1 MSNFNVSTLPLES
14 TGSFEKTIISYI
26 NGHKSLKKLYDFE
39 PDLEG
44 FRKRI
49 AAGVS
54 SSVDRPLLVSI
65 LKDQY
70 APLNLS
76 KDFPAMINVEA
87 LLESNTYC
95 VTTGHQLNI
104 FSGPLYVL
112 YKLIT
117 TINLSEKL
125 KQEFPGHNFVPV
137 YWMATEDHD
146 IEEINHISLFS
157 KKIVYE
163 TTFQGRSG
171 KLKLDGFDVVLQSV
185 IEILGDTDFAKE
197 IIQILKAA
205 YSTST
210 DLAEATRKWTNS
222 LLGKYGLVVL
232 DADVPLLKKSFSFV
246 MEKELKEQFT
256 LPLVNT
262 ATELLTP
269 DFTVQVNPR
278 EINLFYIH
286 NETRNRIVKKD
297 NYFQVLNTD
306 LTFSEEEILL
316 DLQSHPEKFSPNVLL
331 RPIYQETI
339 LPNLAYVGGPSEI
352 TYWLELKFV
361 FNELKLNMPILML
374 RNCAMVADS
383 STLAKWSKLGFQTD
397 DLFRPENELIR
408 TFLERKNLAQFS
420 LTESS
425 EKLSAIFDKISLE
438 ISNVDQ
444 SLKAT
449 ADSEKQKAL
458 NSLKL
463 IEDKVIRAMK
473 RKEETE
479 VNQIIKVRE
488 KFFPGDSLQERQDT
502 LLPFYLKWGNEFIED
517 VKNSFDPFDK
527 NFVLLEEK
535 K

>member
-44 FRKRI
+44 FRQRI

-54 SSVDRPLLVSI
+54 SGVDRPLLVSI

-87 LLESNTYC
+87 LLDSNTYC

-117 TINLSEKL
+117 TINLTEKL
-125 KQEFPGHNFVPV
+125 KQEFPENNFVPV

-146 IEEINHISLFS
+146 IDEINHISLFS
-157 KKIVYE
+157 KKILYE
-163 TTFQGRSG
+163 SSFHGKSG
-171 KLKLDGFDVVLQSV
+171 ELKLDGFDVVIKSV
-185 IEILGDTDFAKE
+185 IEILGDTGFAKE
-197 IIQILKAA
+197 IIQFLKDA

-210 DLAEATRKWTNS
+210 NLAEATRKWTNS
-222 LLGKYGLVVL
+222 LLGKYGLVIL
-232 DADVPLLKKSFSFV
+232 DADVPLLKKNFAKV
-246 MEKELKEQFT
+246 MEKELREQFT
-256 LPLVNT
+256 IPLVNK
-262 ATELLTP
+262 AMDLLSP
-269 DFTVQVNPR
+269 EFTVQVNPR
-278 EINLFYIH
+278 EINLFYIN
-286 NETRNRIVKKD
+286 NETRNRIVKKA
-297 NYFQVLNTD
+297 NSFEVLNTN
-306 LTFSEEEILL
+306 LTFSEDQILL
-316 DLQSHPEKFSPNVLL
+316 ELESHPEKFSPNVLL

-361 FNELKLNMPILML
+361 FNELKLNMPILIL
-374 RNCAMVADS
+374 RNCAMVADR
-383 STLAKWSKLGFQTD
+383 STIAKWSKLGFQTV

-408 TFLERKNLAQFS
+408 TFLESKNLAQFS

-438 ISNVDQ
+438 ISNVDH

-463 IEDKVIRAMK
+463 IEEKVVRAMK

-488 KFFPGDSLQERQDT
+488 KFFPGDTLQERHDT
-502 LLPFYLKWGNEFIED
+502 LLPFYLKWGNEFIEEI
-517 VKNSFDPFDK
+517 KKSFDPFDK

-535 K
+535 